1 MRVQQLVLPC
11 TLCCVAGLA
20 PPPRR
25 TAATRCS
32 AASRCSTHVRAA
44 ALPTEACVALL
55 YVAPLPPVGT
65 VIGRRWRKLRGL
77 PADNGPLVA
86 PPRDKTTRR
95 YALLVLAYALRA
107 AAPLSKVFF
116 FFVALRLSALP
127 RYGAPAEENTPL
139 PAIWRHVVSAAAAAA
154 TLTVACAP
162 RTREFLAALWA
173 SARAKEKEWDT
184 YLARWIP
191 PVGQGHVFRA
201 CYGLA
206 LALTVNFWLNEYFNR
221 NTPSDTGEPAPEK

>member
-1 MRVQQLVLPC
+1 MHTHRLAL
-11 TLCCVAGLA
+11 LCGAAALT
-20 PPPRR
+20 PPARIAAKPR
-25 TAATRCS
+25 TRLS
-32 AASRCSTHVRAA
+32 AASL
-44 ALPTEACVALL
+44 LPTEACVALL

-65 VIGRRWRKLRGL
+65 VIGRRWRRIRG
-77 PADNGPLVA
+77 AAVDNSPLVA
-86 PPRDKTTRR
+86 PPRDKNTRR

-139 PAIWRHVVSAAAAAA
+139 PAIWRHVAGAAGAA
-154 TLTVACAP
+154 TALTVACAP
-162 RTREFLAALWA
+162 RTREVLAALWA

-221 NTPSDTGEPAPEK
+221 NPPSDTTGDPAPET

>member
-1 MRVQQLVLPC
+1 
-11 TLCCVAGLA
+11 
-20 PPPRR
+20 
-25 TAATRCS
+25 
-32 AASRCSTHVRAA
+32 
-44 ALPTEACVALL
+44 
-55 YVAPLPPVGT
+55 
-65 VIGRRWRKLRGL
+65 LRGL
-77 PADNGPLVA
+77 PAETGPLVA

-139 PAIWRHVVSAAAAAA
+139 PAIWRHVVSASAAAAA
-154 TLTVACAP
+154 LTVAVAP
-162 RTREFLAALWA
+162 RTREVLAALWA
-173 SARAKEKEWDT
+173 SARAWEKNADT

-221 NTPSDTGEPAPEK
+221 NPPSDTAEPAPET

>member
-1 MRVQQLVLPC
+1 MHTHRLAL
-11 TLCCVAGLA
+11 LCGGAAFALR

-25 TAATRCS
+25 IAAKRTYAVN
-32 AASRCSTHVRAA
+32 AAV
-44 ALPTEACVALL
+44 LPTEACVALL

-65 VIGRRWRKLRGL
+65 IIGRRWRRIRG
-77 PADNGPLVA
+77 AAVDTGPLVA
-86 PPRDKTTRR
+86 PPRDKNTRR

-139 PAIWRHVVSAAAAAA
+139 PAIWRHVVGATGAAAA
-154 TLTVACAP
+154 LTVAVAP
-162 RTREFLAALWA
+162 RTREILAALWT
-173 SARAKEKEWDT
+173 SARAKEKELDT

-206 LALTVNFWLNEYFNR
+206 LALTVNYWLNEYFSR
-221 NTPSDTGEPAPEK
+221 NPPSDTIGDPET

>member
-1 MRVQQLVLPC
+1 MHS
-11 TLCCVAGLA
+11 ASIGLA
-20 PPPRR
+20 LFCGGPAFALRPPPRR
-25 TAATRCS
+25 IAAKRTY
-32 AASRCSTHVRAA
+32 AADAA
-44 ALPTEACVALL
+44 VLPTEACVALL

-65 VIGRRWRKLRGL
+65 IIGRRWRRIRG
-77 PADNGPLVA
+77 AAVDTGPLVA
-86 PPRDKTTRR
+86 PPRDKNTRR

-107 AAPLSKVFF
+107 AAPLTNIAF

-139 PAIWRHVVSAAAAAA
+139 PAIWRHVAGAAAAASA
-154 TLTVACAP
+154 LTVATAP
-162 RTREFLAALWA
+162 RTREVLAALWA
-173 SARAKEKEWDT
+173 SARAWEKSADQ

-206 LALTVNFWLNEYFNR
+206 LALTVNYWLNEYFNR
-221 NTPSDTGEPAPEK
+221 NPPSDIPET

>member
-1 MRVQQLVLPC
+1 MRMQLA
-11 TLCCVAGLA
+11 LCMLCS
-20 PPPRR
+20 
-25 TAATRCS
+25 TAALTPPVRIAAKPHTRLN
-32 AASRCSTHVRAA
+32 AAPL
-44 ALPTEACVALL
+44 LPTEACVALL

-65 VIGRRWRKLRGL
+65 VIGRRWRRIRG
-77 PADNGPLVA
+77 AAVDTGPLVA
-86 PPRDKTTRR
+86 PPRDKNTGR

-116 FFVALRLSALP
+116 FFVALRLSDLP
-127 RYGAPAEENTPL
+127 RYGAPADERTASTPVV
-139 PAIWRHVVSAAAAAA
+139 RHVVSAGAAAAA
-154 TLTVACAP
+154 LTVAVAP
-162 RTREFLAALWA
+162 RTREVLAALWA

-206 LALTVNFWLNEYFNR
+206 LALTVNFWMNEYFNR
-221 NTPSDTGEPAPEK
+221 NPPSDTREPAPET

>member
-1 MRVQQLVLPC
+1 MR
-11 TLCCVAGLA
+11 G
-20 PPPRR
+20 
-25 TAATRCS
+25 AAVDT
-32 AASRCSTHVRAA
+32 
-44 ALPTEACVALL
+44 
-55 YVAPLPPVGT
+55 
-65 VIGRRWRKLRGL
+65 
-77 PADNGPLVA
+77 GPLVA
-86 PPRDKTTRR
+86 PPRDKNTRR

-139 PAIWRHVVSAAAAAA
+139 PAIWRHVAGAAAAA
-154 TLTVACAP
+154 TTLTVAVAP
-162 RTREFLAALWA
+162 KTREVLAALWA

-206 LALTVNFWLNEYFNR
+206 LALTVNFWMNEYFNR
-221 NTPSDTGEPAPEK
+221 NPPSDTGNPAPET

>member
-1 MRVQQLVLPC
+1 MHSSSI
-11 TLCCVAGLA
+11 GLA
-20 PPPRR
+20 LLCGGTALALVPPPRR
-25 TAATRCS
+25 IAAKRTYAVN
-32 AASRCSTHVRAA
+32 AAV
-44 ALPTEACVALL
+44 LPTEACVALL

-65 VIGRRWRKLRGL
+65 IIGRRWRRICG
-77 PADNGPLVA
+77 AAVDTGPLVA
-86 PPRDKTTRR
+86 PPRDKNTRR

-116 FFVALRLSALP
+116 FFLALRLSALP

-139 PAIWRHVVSAAAAAA
+139 PAIGRHVAGAAAASAA
-154 TLTVACAP
+154 LTVATAP
-162 RTREFLAALWA
+162 KTREVLAALWT
-173 SARAKEKEWDT
+173 SARAWEKNADK
-184 YLARWIP
+184 YLSRWIP

-221 NTPSDTGEPAPEK
+221 NPPSDTTGDPAPQK

>member
-1 MRVQQLVLPC
+1 MRLTQLVLC
-11 TLCCVAGLA
+11 SC
-20 PPPRR
+20 
-25 TAATRCS
+25 TAALTPQARS
-32 AASRCSTHVRAA
+32 AAKPRTRLSAA
-44 ALPTEACVALL
+44 QLLPTEACVALL

-65 VIGRRWRKLRGL
+65 VIGRRWRRIRG
-77 PADNGPLVA
+77 AAVDNSPLVA
-86 PPRDKTTRR
+86 PPRDKNTRR

-107 AAPLSKVFF
+107 ATPLSKVFF

-139 PAIWRHVVSAAAAAA
+139 PAIWRQVVSASAAAAA
-154 TLTVACAP
+154 LTVAVAP
-162 RTREFLAALWA
+162 RTREILAALWA
-173 SARAKEKEWDT
+173 SARAWEKNADT

-206 LALTVNFWLNEYFNR
+206 LALTVNFWMNEYFNR
-221 NTPSDTGEPAPEK
+221 NPPPGEPTIPSTVTE

>member
-1 MRVQQLVLPC
+1 MRVQHLVLPC
-11 TLCCVAGLA
+11 TLWTVAGLA
-20 PPPRR
+20 PLPRR
-25 TAATRCS
+25 TGSSSAATRCS
-32 AASRCSTHVRAA
+32 THLRAA

-77 PADNGPLVA
+77 PADTGPLVA
-86 PPRDKTTRR
+86 PPRDKNTRR

-107 AAPLSKVFF
+107 AAPLSKVAL
-116 FFVALRLSALP
+116 FFVALRLSDLP
-127 RYGAPAEENTPL
+127 RYGAPPDERTASTPVV
-139 PAIWRHVVSAAAAAA
+139 RHVAGAVGAAAA
-154 TLTVACAP
+154 LTVAVAP
-162 RTREFLAALWA
+162 RTREVLAALWA

-221 NTPSDTGEPAPEK
+221 NPPSDTSGDPET

>member
-1 MRVQQLVLPC
+1 MHSSSI
-11 TLCCVAGLA
+11 GLA
-20 PPPRR
+20 FLCGGPAFALRPPARR
-25 TAATRCS
+25 IAAKRTY
-32 AASRCSTHVRAA
+32 AVEAA

-65 VIGRRWRKLRGL
+65 IIGRRWRRIRG
-77 PADNGPLVA
+77 AAVDTGPLVA
-86 PPRDKTTRR
+86 PPRDKNTRR

-139 PAIWRHVVSAAAAAA
+139 PAIWRHVAGAAAAASA
-154 TLTVACAP
+154 LTVAVAP
-162 RTREFLAALWA
+162 RTRDILAALWA
-173 SARAKEKEWDT
+173 SARAWEKNADT

-206 LALTVNFWLNEYFNR
+206 LALTVNYWLNEYFNR
-221 NTPSDTGEPAPEK
+221 NPPSHTPET

>member
-1 MRVQQLVLPC
+1 M
-11 TLCCVAGLA
+11 
-20 PPPRR
+20 RR
-25 TAATRCS
+25 TQLALCSLCSCTAALVPPARIAAKPRTRLD
-32 AASRCSTHVRAA
+32 AAQL
-44 ALPTEACVALL
+44 LPTEACVALL

-65 VIGRRWRKLRGL
+65 VIGRRWRRIRS
-77 PADNGPLVA
+77 AAVDTGPLVA

-139 PAIWRHVVSAAAAAA
+139 PAIWRHVVSAVAAASA
-154 TLTVACAP
+154 LTVAVAP
-162 RTREFLAALWA
+162 RTREVLAALWA
-173 SARAKEKEWDT
+173 SARAKEKELDQ

-206 LALTVNFWLNEYFNR
+206 LALTVNYWLNEYFNR
-221 NTPSDTGEPAPEK
+221 NPPPEDKAPPTSPSTVTE

>member
-11 TLCCVAGLA
+11 TLCYVAGLA
-20 PPPRR
+20 QPPRR
-25 TAATRCS
+25 TAFTRRSAATRCS
-32 AASRCSTHVRAA
+32 TIVSAA

-77 PADNGPLVA
+77 PADTGPLVA
-86 PPRDKTTRR
+86 PPRDKNTRR
-95 YALLVLAYALRA
+95 YALLVLSYALRA

-116 FFVALRLSALP
+116 FFVALRLSDLP
-127 RYGAPAEENTPL
+127 RYGAPPDERTPST
-139 PAIWRHVVSAAAAAA
+139 PIVRHIVSAAAAAA

-162 RTREFLAALWA
+162 RTREVLAALWTF
-173 SARAKEKEWDT
+173 ARAWEKSADK

-206 LALTVNFWLNEYFNR
+206 LALTVNYWLNEYFNR
-221 NTPSDTGEPAPEK
+221 NPPSDTPET

>member
-1 MRVQQLVLPC
+1 MMRVQKLVLPC

-25 TAATRCS
+25 TATRCS
-32 AASRCSTHVRAA
+32 AATRCSTIVSAA

-77 PADNGPLVA
+77 PADTGPLVA
-86 PPRDKTTRR
+86 PPRDKNTRR
-95 YALLVLAYALRA
+95 YALLVLSYALRA

-116 FFVALRLSALP
+116 FFVALRLSDLP
-127 RYGAPAEENTPL
+127 RYGAPPDERTPST
-139 PAIWRHVVSAAAAAA
+139 PVVRHVVSASAAAAA
-154 TLTVACAP
+154 LTVACAP
-162 RTREFLAALWA
+162 RTREVLAALWT
-173 SARAKEKEWDT
+173 SARACEKNMDQ

-206 LALTVNFWLNEYFNR
+206 LALTVNFWMNEYFNR
-221 NTPSDTGEPAPEK
+221 NPPSDTSGDPET

>member
-1 MRVQQLVLPC
+1 MHVRRLC
-11 TLCCVAGLA
+11 TLCIMLCGAAALT
-20 PPPRR
+20 PPARIAAKPR
-25 TAATRCS
+25 TRLS
-32 AASRCSTHVRAA
+32 AAPL
-44 ALPTEACVALL
+44 LPTEACVALL

-65 VIGRRWRKLRGL
+65 IIGRRWRRIRG
-77 PADNGPLVA
+77 AAVDTGPLVA

-139 PAIWRHVVSAAAAAA
+139 PAIWRHVAGAAGAA
-154 TLTVACAP
+154 TALTVACAP
-162 RTREFLAALWA
+162 RTREVLAALWA

-221 NTPSDTGEPAPEK
+221 NPPSDTTGEPAPEI

>member
-1 MRVQQLVLPC
+1 M
-11 TLCCVAGLA
+11 
-20 PPPRR
+20 
-25 TAATRCS
+25 
-32 AASRCSTHVRAA
+32 
-44 ALPTEACVALL
+44 LPTEACVALL

-65 VIGRRWRKLRGL
+65 IIGRRWRRIRG
-77 PADNGPLVA
+77 AAVDTGPLVA

-107 AAPLSKVFF
+107 AAPLSKMFF

-127 RYGAPAEENTPL
+127 RYGAPAEENAPL
-139 PAIWRHVVSAAAAAA
+139 PAIWRHVAGAAAAASA
-154 TLTVACAP
+154 LTVTVAP
-162 RTREFLAALWA
+162 RTKEVLAALWT
-173 SARAKEKEWDT
+173 SARAWEKSADQ

-206 LALTVNFWLNEYFNR
+206 LALTVNYWLNEYFNR
-221 NTPSDTGEPAPEK
+221 NPPPASDTGDPAPET